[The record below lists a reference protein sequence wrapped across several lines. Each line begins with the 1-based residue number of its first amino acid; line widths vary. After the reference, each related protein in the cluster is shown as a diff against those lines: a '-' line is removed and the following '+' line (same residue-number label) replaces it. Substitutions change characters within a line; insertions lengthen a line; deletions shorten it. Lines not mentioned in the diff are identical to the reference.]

1 MNLVNELRERKSERE
16 RQKIYIYFI
25 SLSLFFSI
33 NDAEKGKY
41 VKQEIYVN

>member
-16 RQKIYIYFI
+16 RQKFI
-25 SLSLFFSI
+25 STLSLSLFFSI

-41 VKQEIYVN
+41 VKPEIYVN

>member
-16 RQKIYIYFI
+16 RQKFI
-25 SLSLFFSI
+25 STLSLFFSI

-41 VKQEIYVN
+41 VKREIYVN